1 MLTFAIA
8 VAIMFAV
15 VGASVR
21 WATRA
26 ERRRHLREEADAG
39 HH

>member
-1 MLTFAIA
+1 MLTFLIA
-8 VAIMFAV
+8 VAFMFAV

-26 ERRRHLREEADAG
+26 ERRRNLREEADAR

>member
-1 MLTFAIA
+1 MLTLVIA

-21 WATRA
+21 WATHA
-26 ERRRHLREEADAG
+26 ERRRNLREEADAG